1 MFLTRYLTLESYLKV
16 SYSDNFCNNLRYV
29 SYQKYIYDMRVI
41 DIRNFFFL
49 LNCSNIISSCLFL
62 KSKSQYQTLY
72 SYSLFISMQLM

>member
-16 SYSDNFCNNLRYV
+16 SYSDNFRNNLRYV
-29 SYQKYIYDMRVI
+29 SHQKYIYDMRVI
-41 DIRNFFFL
+41 DICNFFF

>member
-16 SYSDNFCNNLRYV
+16 SYSDNFRNNLRYV

-49 LNCSNIISSCLFL
+49 LNCSNIISSLFL